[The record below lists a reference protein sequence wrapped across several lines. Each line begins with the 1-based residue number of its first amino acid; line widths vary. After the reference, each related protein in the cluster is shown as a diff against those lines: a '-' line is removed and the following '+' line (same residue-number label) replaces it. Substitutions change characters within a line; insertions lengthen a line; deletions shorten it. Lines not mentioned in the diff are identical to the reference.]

1 MNEPESSS
9 SNDRKTASS
18 KEEIKREIKT
28 EIAQAIQGGAKSDPE
43 SDKKEKK
50 VDQGGENEKGSGEKK
65 DDKGGGNEKGGE
77 KTEENKKPGFKWTP
91 AKVVGLV
98 VLALIVAVVGA
109 YYIIYAIGHETTDDA
124 YTDGFVH
131 RISSRVTGNVIELR
145 IVDNQFVRQGDVLL
159 KLDPRDYEV
168 QVAKTQADYDRA
180 KADFDRVDALK
191 NDVAISKQD
200 YDQTKTNMEV
210 AKANLD
216 DANNQLSYC
225 TVVAPTDGYIG
236 NRTVNVGD
244 RVTVG
249 GALMAVV
256 QDVWV
261 TANYKETQLAKMK
274 KNQPVQVTIDAI
286 PGHTFAG
293 HVDSFSP
300 GTGSAFALLPPD
312 NATGNFT
319 KIVQRVPVKILFEP
333 DAIRDFRSR
342 LAPGLS
348 VETAVDLDQSVQPV
362 GDQANK
368 AGQ

>member
-1 MNEPESSS
+1 MNEPSEPSAPEKE
-9 SNDRKTASS
+9 NPPS
-18 KEEIKREIKT
+18 KEAIKREIKT
-28 EIAQAIQGGAKSDPE
+28 EIADAIRQTGKSEGPDNNKSEDKGGDKEENQGGDKKGAQSG
-43 SDKKEKK
+43 DKKE
-50 VDQGGENEKGSGEKK
+50 GGDKK
-65 DDKGGGNEKGGE
+65 DEK
-77 KTEENKKPGFKWTP
+77 KKPGFKWTP
-91 AKVVGLV
+91 LKVIGVI
-98 VLALIVAVVGA
+98 VLALVIAVVAA

-124 YTDGFVH
+124 YTTGYIH
-131 RISSRVTGNVIELR
+131 QISSRVTGNVIELL
-145 IVDNQFVRQGDVLL
+145 IVDNQFVKQGQVLL
-159 KLDPRDYEV
+159 KLDPRDY
-168 QVAKTQADYDRA
+168 QVAVDKAQADYDKA

-191 NDVAISKQD
+191 TDVAISKQD

-210 AKANLD
+210 ARASLE

-236 NRTVNVGD
+236 NRTVDVGN

-249 GALMAVV
+249 GALMAVI

-261 TANYKETQLAKMK
+261 VANYKETQLAKMK
-274 KNQPVQVTIDAI
+274 KNQRVQITVDAI
-286 PGHTFAG
+286 PSHTFEG
-293 HVDSFSP
+293 HIDSFSP

-333 DAIRDFRSR
+333 DSIHDFRNR

-348 VETAVDLDQSVQPV
+348 VETAVDLDQSVQPT
-362 GDQANK
+362 GDQTNK